1 MESPVPFA
9 IPAWVSSRLFA
20 VGGNLSL
27 PIESTGRMAHGTGRL
42 VVTNDLSLVVLR
54 VLASSRE
61 TNRLPYLIERANRR
75 RQLPRFVAM

>member
-1 MESPVPFA
+1 
-9 IPAWVSSRLFA
+9 
-20 VGGNLSL
+20 
-27 PIESTGRMAHGTGRL
+27 